1 MKNKASTQ
9 AQLEQYFPASGNS
22 LGKNILSSKKG
33 QPCLLINKMMQNVFC
48 ANH

>member
-22 LGKNILSSKKG
+22 LRKTFSAQKKG